1 MQMWVLLR
9 SNKIYLKDCPWTYL
23 EHKSIRTL
31 SRWLYCS
38 QRNTLSPLHLML
50 GLLMWNWLLL
60 SIYDLLKMQAC
71 LYMHVT
77 CWGEFKGKNVQ
88 VCVLSHFSHV
98 WLCAAPQ
105 TVACQAPPVHGILPA
120 RILEWMAISYSRI
133 CPWHRDQTCASY
145 VSCLGRWDLYPLVPP
160 GKSKK
165 VHTL

>member
-1 MQMWVLLR
+1 MWYFSFLEILLDSCFFPTN
-9 SNKIYLKDCPWTYL
+9 SNTWCECGCCWGQIKYTLKTAPWTYL

-98 WLCAAPQ
+98 WLCAAPECSPQ
-105 TVACQAPPVHGILPA
+105 CLPYNRHSNVLSDKYSMGSSYMPDTVVRP
-120 RILEWMAISYSRI
+120 
-133 CPWHRDQTCASY
+133 
-145 VSCLGRWDLYPLVPP
+145 
-160 GKSKK
+160 
-165 VHTL
+165 